1 MKEDE
6 QSLIMSKAED
16 LLRNISLYDLIKIS
30 MSKEDKQTNM
40 FGVKSPYLEK
50 VSSPQKRELSGF
62 FKEALEL

>member
-1 MKEDE
+1 MKDDE

-50 VSSPQKRELSGF
+50 VSSP
-62 FKEALEL
+62 